1 MSERSGLYG
10 GRGCILREATN
21 YNGEAIHTH
30 TPCHHDWAELSNVCS
45 GCSQA
50 RPSHPIG
57 SKDRH
62 STNSS
67 HDGISIQ
74 PMELELMTAKRT
86 QGPQFNQWQPCWK
99 INPTNRTCAN
109 EVLNTYWRAKL
120 SNVCSGHGRPGLNQP
135 IGNKDWG
142 HFGLFD
148 GNLSSQWETFKTN
161 IG

>member
-50 RPSHPIG
+50 RPSQPIG

-86 QGPQFNQWQPCWK
+86 QGPQFKTHTDGKTVQCLLWTRSARTK
-99 INPTNRTCAN
+99 SANREQGLGAI
-109 EVLNTYWRAKL
+109 
-120 SNVCSGHGRPGLNQP
+120 RP
-135 IGNKDWG
+135 I
-142 HFGLFD
+142 
-148 GNLSSQWETFKTN
+148 
-161 IG
+161 